1 MKPKTLSLGIC
12 IIVLIAL
19 VFITGCTFPSA
30 QNTPAQTG
38 SPAATVVTTAPAAT
52 VTPAG
57 SAVPT
62 SAVVSSATTNP
73 WVNFKEPTTAA
84 GAVTT
89 GEPTVI
95 ETEAPTPLIT
105 ETPFVEVT
113 LTEPPTP
120 VPTTPSVNDTC
131 SNIGGNICM
140 ANQTCSGAYI
150 KTTDE
155 PKCCAGV
162 CQ

>member
-19 VFITGCTFPSA
+19 AFIAGCTSPST
-30 QNTPAQTG
+30 QNTPAQAGT
-38 SPAATVVTTAPAAT
+38 PAATVVTTVPAAM

-57 SAVPT
+57 SAVPA
-62 SAVVSSATTNP
+62 SAVNPSATTDV

-89 GEPTVI
+89 GEPTVMG
-95 ETEAPTPLIT
+95 TEVPTPVIT

-131 SNIGGNICM
+131 SNIGGNICQ